1 MDLLEVVVLTL
12 HEFEKCVNDY
22 IPVNVD
28 FVTTCFSEPNKFF
41 SGFCFLSLSQGS
53 PLSVHKLIL
62 HPKNRDGGSSAL

>member
-1 MDLLEVVVLTL
+1 MSIIIIAVDLLEVVVLTL

-41 SGFCFLSLSQGS
+41 LSSVFCLFRKDRLS
-53 PLSVHKLIL
+53 PFT
-62 HPKNRDGGSSAL
+62 N

>member
-1 MDLLEVVVLTL
+1 MSIIIIAVDLLEVVVLTL

-41 SGFCFLSLSQGS
+41 LVSVFCLFRKDRLS
-53 PLSVHKLIL
+53 PFT
-62 HPKNRDGGSSAL
+62 N